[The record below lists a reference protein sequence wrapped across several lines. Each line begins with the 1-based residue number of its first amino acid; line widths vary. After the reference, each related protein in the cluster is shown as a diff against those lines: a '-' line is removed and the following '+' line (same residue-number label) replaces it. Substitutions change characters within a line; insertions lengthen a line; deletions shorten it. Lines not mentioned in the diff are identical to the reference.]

1 MKKEK
6 PKVIV
11 FIDGANMFYSQRDLG
26 WIFDWKKI
34 KKLLE
39 RMFEVKEFNYYTPLK
54 EEEQRQKK
62 QIERLKKFG
71 FRVYTKPPKIIIKGE
86 LKANF
91 DVEMSIDIALKIID
105 GWKGGFVLLS
115 GDSDF
120 SYLVKVLHRR
130 FKRKVFVFSTR
141 KFISWELNFL
151 ADKVYFLE
159 DFKKKIFFKNW
170 LLTKKSKN
178 AIKN

>member
-1 MKKEK
+1 MKKGK
-6 PKVIV
+6 DKVLV

-26 WIFDWKKI
+26 WIFDWMKI
-34 KKLLE
+34 KKLLNK
-39 RMFEVKEFNYYTPLK
+39 MFDVREFNYYTPLK
-54 EEEQRQKK
+54 GEEKRQKN

-71 FRVYTKPPKIIIKGE
+71 FRVYTKPPKIIKGE

-91 DVEMSIDIALKIID
+91 DVEMSIDIILKIVD
-105 GWKGGFVLLS
+105 GWRGEIVLLS

-120 SYLVKVLHRR
+120 SYLVKILRRR

-141 KFISWELNFL
+141 KFLSWELNFS

-159 DFKKKIFFKNW
+159 DFKKEVFLKKW
-170 LLTKKSKN
+170 LLTKKAKN
-178 AIKN
+178 VIKG

>member
-1 MKKEK
+1 MKKKK

-34 KKLLE
+34 KKLLDKT
-39 RMFEVKEFNYYTPLK
+39 FDVKEFNYYTPLK
-54 EEEQRQKK
+54 EKEERQKK

-71 FRVYTKPPKIIIKGE
+71 FRVYTKAPKVIKGE

-91 DVEMSIDIALKIID
+91 DVEMSIDIILKIVD
-105 GWKGGFVLLS
+105 GWKGEIVLLS

-141 KFISWELNFL
+141 RFLSWELNFL
-151 ADKVYFLE
+151 ADEVYFLE
-159 DFKKKIFFKNW
+159 DFKKEIFLKKW
-170 LLTKKSKN
+170 LLTKKAKN

>member
-1 MKKEK
+1 MKKKK

-34 KKLLE
+34 KKLLDKI
-39 RMFEVKEFNYYTPLK
+39 FDVKEFNYYTPLK
-54 EEEQRQKK
+54 EREERQKK
-62 QIERLKKFG
+62 QIERLKRFG
-71 FRVYTKPPKIIIKGE
+71 FLVYIKAPKVIKGE

-91 DVEMSIDIALKIID
+91 DVEMSIDIILKIVD
-105 GWKGGFVLLS
+105 GWRGEIVLLS

-120 SYLVKVLHRR
+120 SYLVKVLRRR

-141 KFISWELNFL
+141 RFLSWELNFL
-151 ADKVYFLE
+151 ADEVYFLE
-159 DFKKKIFFKNW
+159 DFKKEIFLKKW
-170 LLTKKSKN
+170 LLTKKAKN
-178 AIKN
+178 VIKN